1 MRSTLIIVALAIL
14 AGGLGLLA
22 GRAIDQR
29 GGTAPIGVA
38 RIGDP
43 APPITLPDLDGRI
56 RDLAEWQGRPRL
68 LNFWASW
75 CGPCIE
81 EMPLL
86 DAFAADQAAN
96 GVQTIGI
103 ALDEIEAVK
112 EFLARIPARYPHLIE
127 APGSADS
134 SIRLGNTRSVLP
146 FSVLIDAEG
155 RVQRLRVGSFKDAD
169 DLRRWATAD

>member
-1 MRSTLIIVALAIL
+1 MRSTHVIVAIALL

-22 GRAIDQR
+22 GRALSP
-29 GGTAPIGVA
+29 APPQSPGVA

-43 APPITLPDLDGRI
+43 APPIVLPDLDGRP
-56 RDLAEWQGRPRL
+56 RDLSEWQGRPRL

-86 DAFAADQAAN
+86 DAFAATQPAG

-103 ALDEIEAVK
+103 ALDEPGAVR
-112 EFLARIPARYPHLIE
+112 EFLARVPARYPHLIE
-127 APGSADS
+127 TPGSGDS
-134 SIRLGNTRSVLP
+134 SVRLGNTRSVLP

-155 RVQRLRVGSFKDAD
+155 RVQRLRVGSFKDAA
-169 DLRRWATAD
+169 DLRRWAGAD

>member
-1 MRSTLIIVALAIL
+1 MRSTWIIVALALL

-22 GRAIDQR
+22 GRALDQR
-29 GGTAPIGVA
+29 GTTATPGAA
-38 RIGDP
+38 RIGDA
-43 APPITLPDLDGRI
+43 APEIALPDLEGTPRRLTD
-56 RDLAEWQGRPRL
+56 WQGRPRL

-86 DAFAADQAAN
+86 DAFAADQGAN

-103 ALDEIEAVK
+103 ALDDIDAVK
-112 EFLARIPARYPHLIE
+112 AFLERVPARYPHLIE
-127 APGSADS
+127 APGRTDS
-134 SIRLGNTRSVLP
+134 SVKLGNTRAVLP

-155 RVQRLRVGSFKDAD
+155 RIQRLRVGSFKDAA
-169 DLRRWATAD
+169 DLERWATSD